1 MNRLTKVGGAVV
13 GVGAGVAAV
22 LWLMRDRLSGPP
34 VEPVTVDD
42 APAFRVPPS
51 PKNRSKA
58 PSVDDLSEVT
68 GIGPVYRARLEEAGI
83 GSFAALAAA
92 DPESVAEAAEVA
104 VDRAQD
110 WIEQAAGL
118 AG

>member
-22 LWLMRDRLSGPP
+22 LWLMRDKLAGPTAA
-34 VEPVTVDD
+34 PVTAAD

-51 PKNRSKA
+51 PAKRPTA
-58 PSVDDLSEVT
+58 ASVDDLSEVN
-68 GIGPVYRARLEEAGI
+68 GIGPVYRARLEQAGI
-83 GSFAALAAA
+83 GSFDALAAA
-92 DPESVAEAAEVA
+92 DAEVVAESAQVA
-104 VDRAQD
+104 IDRAQD

>member
-22 LWLMRDRLSGPP
+22 LWLMRDKLSGPA

-42 APAFRVPPS
+42 APAFRVPP
-51 PKNRSKA
+51 PPTKRTA
-58 PSVDDLSEVT
+58 PVDDLSDVT
-68 GIGPVYRARLEEAGI
+68 GIGPVYRARLGEAGI
-83 GSFAALAAA
+83 DSFAALAAA
-92 DPESVAEAAEVA
+92 DAESVAEAAGVP